1 MVNSNQGKMNYPEY
15 FSGDPA
21 GKDGDKDKLNFPEYF
36 STDSGGPNK
45 TNFPEYFAPQTQT
58 PKAEEKL
65 PWYGKE
71 PEVYKHKTQPSPEVL
86 ANQPTDLDLRSN
98 TVLSD
103 FASGVGDDLVNI
115 AKTPVNVAAGLSR
128 GTGREIGLAGK
139 VLNKMA
145 QIPGTGVPA
154 YMARPETILG
164 AEKIG
169 GKLGTAADSMAKYGA
184 TGAIGDVASG
194 IGEAIPGLAKY
205 VATAGFGP
213 ANFTIWG
220 GIDGLLNAAESG
232 DSEALAFIKGAAK
245 GALMDVVFRGAHK
258 LAPKSLLGRMAATGT
273 GFVGGDIAARGV
285 EAVTGGDRFALP
297 TPTEAAKTFV
307 TGMAVAGLT
316 SIGNKNSNTKTR
328 ELDEKIIKSM
338 EDNLNRPQE
347 PTPQPEPKTEIP
359 QAEPTPAQPW
369 DVKSLIDRAKQYGIA
384 VPDEITKK
392 YMPEVAQA
400 EPTAPVKL
408 EAAKA
413 GTVISQSPTP
423 KDTMESWKTDKF
435 GGKQKVTD
443 PAKAN
448 ADPEQLAVHG
458 DTGISIE
465 AGTRLP
471 GAGSF
476 IVGGRGQTTNY
487 AKDVDTPELS
497 GGQYKAE
504 VTVNPKT
511 NRYEGK
517 IVLNKE
523 SVPGSAELELKKY
536 LGELNKDSGR
546 SEPTTPATVITQTP
560 VGREPQT
567 ADNRFYVGR
576 KVVVR
581 APDARNKSD
590 YAGEIVSAG
599 MDWYGVKLNKDG
611 SIKKVKADQMMT
623 HNEYNGRDYYD
634 NMPPEAVKELK
645 RRNKQIDETLWTDMP
660 DIGMATDAEYKDFN
674 VAQSKVEKTNL
685 ILKFMAERAGINT
698 QEVNL
703 KDPTQRVQ
711 IFDDLMAAITEGR
724 LSRVKESDAVVK
736 LSGTVDDPFSA
747 SQGVKKDWAALQ
759 RGIRE
764 SEKNWGI
771 SKETLKDVG
780 QVVELF
786 NKFIEKAKVAKA
798 TPITTE
804 SDEQFSMHPPEQ
816 KPYTPERPPVGI
828 DLPELVQLTKELSGK
843 FPGVKEKI
851 KAGGVGT
858 AQGSFSQSQKRIS
871 IEAAL
876 GSNTPEARSTLG
888 HEVGHLVDYLAEKF
902 PNTLKR
908 GNLLG
913 HIAAMKD
920 YMRGMLPEFPG
931 AEGELT
937 PADKF
942 YIRGEAIRQAA
953 KEAEGKEVKVD
964 PKEILDVWNSVDAR
978 AKDPTLYDYV
988 ARLGKQKKIDLI
1000 KSAINGIFP
1009 DWFTFKKN
1017 YGAASKT
1024 EKQFYDELIVKEIKK
1039 RGLYDLETMKAEA
1052 YALSKEWRPFN
1063 EKADAKYTVYRKKSS
1078 ELYADMFSVLVNDPK
1093 LIEAKAPNFYK
1104 AFWAYLEERPEVKK
1118 SYEEMLGKINTGEH
1132 KSDLEKRTFDMF
1144 KHGDKV
1150 REEIAKRSSL
1160 RGSLKENL
1168 RSAWG
1173 QAATYLEPLLHYQKI
1188 AKDINPMADL
1198 KGARYA
1204 LERLLYTNSETDAML
1219 RGFNTE
1225 VMEPLKKSGITLETF
1240 RYYSLL
1246 NEVQSKTSPQKFTA
1260 LGWTPERATESLAKL
1275 EATMGSQKF
1284 ALMME
1289 SKRKMFANVLKK
1301 FVLDNPE
1308 FEQVYGKEL
1317 TDMFKSRPDY
1327 VTHSSIEHLEK
1338 MVGAQAGGASTGKIF
1353 KRVGSF
1359 GEIEDP
1365 ISATLMKYQSL
1376 IRSVRRNVAA
1386 NELKTGLENSLPD
1399 KVSEKKGGA
1408 LDSEISYMRDGK
1420 LQTFFVEAP
1429 IARMFEKNPLE
1440 SNGITRIMGT
1450 LASPFKA
1457 AFTTYNLGFYLTN
1470 PIRDYSRTT
1479 TNVKGMTL
1487 TNFAKY
1493 WFGSIPE
1500 ARRFVKGRGNTPNVD
1515 RMFSKNMITST
1526 VNKGWDAGDMETVR
1540 LLKKYD
1546 IGHHKNVIKR
1556 FFEGMTNVLKV
1567 QEITTK
1573 VAGEKWLRERRPGMS
1588 EAERGHIVRTQVG
1601 TPDTLMRGDIG
1612 AFLNSAMLYYNVN
1625 MQGWRGNM
1633 EAAKDHPA
1641 DWAWKQVKYSVAPKI
1656 IMAAAAAGLMGD
1668 DVKKIMAGFSNYL
1681 KQNFHIIPLG
1691 LTKAGKSVGLTIPM
1705 DETQRIIGGLTD
1717 MAMNKL
1723 FGNNDG
1729 LTLDDAVKFIEG
1741 QTMPGPNPMISLV
1754 GDTLK
1759 YIYGEP
1765 ITDNFRGNQALS
1777 DREMAAGGMR
1787 SLEKFGKY
1795 EFTKFFSVIKKF
1807 QASTPNEVHGEL
1819 EKILGLPII
1828 GNPISRFIR
1837 VTDFGIS
1844 EKLSAAQAKVKQQA
1858 ANKSLDLDAAVK
1870 EKIAAGVKS
1879 KSEIM
1884 ATYRQFMNDGIID
1897 KETTRYQIE
1906 KKFKRLTRG
1915 ETPLERQLIYSV
1927 SNDEKTAVINRAKD
1941 LMNKNEL
1948 NKLLRDYFEEGLIN
1962 REVYLKVK

>member
-1 MVNSNQGKMNYPEY
+1 
-15 FSGDPA
+15 
-21 GKDGDKDKLNFPEYF
+21 
-36 STDSGGPNK
+36 
-45 TNFPEYFAPQTQT
+45 
-58 PKAEEKL
+58 
-65 PWYGKE
+65 
-71 PEVYKHKTQPSPEVL
+71 
-86 ANQPTDLDLRSN
+86 
-98 TVLSD
+98 
-103 FASGVGDDLVNI
+103 
-115 AKTPVNVAAGLSR
+115 
-128 GTGREIGLAGK
+128 
-139 VLNKMA
+139 
-145 QIPGTGVPA
+145 
-154 YMARPETILG
+154 
-164 AEKIG
+164 
-169 GKLGTAADSMAKYGA
+169 
-184 TGAIGDVASG
+184 
-194 IGEAIPGLAKY
+194 
-205 VATAGFGP
+205 
-213 ANFTIWG
+213 
-220 GIDGLLNAAESG
+220 
-232 DSEALAFIKGAAK
+232 
-245 GALMDVVFRGAHK
+245 
-258 LAPKSLLGRMAATGT
+258 
-273 GFVGGDIAARGV
+273 
-285 EAVTGGDRFALP
+285 
-297 TPTEAAKTFV
+297 
-307 TGMAVAGLT
+307 
-316 SIGNKNSNTKTR
+316 
-328 ELDEKIIKSM
+328 
-338 EDNLNRPQE
+338 
-347 PTPQPEPKTEIP
+347 
-359 QAEPTPAQPW
+359 
-369 DVKSLIDRAKQYGIA
+369 
-384 VPDEITKK
+384 
-392 YMPEVAQA
+392 
-400 EPTAPVKL
+400 
-408 EAAKA
+408 
-413 GTVISQSPTP
+413 
-423 KDTMESWKTDKF
+423 
-435 GGKQKVTD
+435 
-443 PAKAN
+443 
-448 ADPEQLAVHG
+448 
-458 DTGISIE
+458 
-465 AGTRLP
+465 
-471 GAGSF
+471 
-476 IVGGRGQTTNY
+476 
-487 AKDVDTPELS
+487 
-497 GGQYKAE
+497 
-504 VTVNPKT
+504 
-511 NRYEGK
+511 
-517 IVLNKE
+517 
-523 SVPGSAELELKKY
+523 
-536 LGELNKDSGR
+536 
-546 SEPTTPATVITQTP
+546 
-560 VGREPQT
+560 
-567 ADNRFYVGR
+567 
-576 KVVVR
+576 
-581 APDARNKSD
+581 
-590 YAGEIVSAG
+590 
-599 MDWYGVKLNKDG
+599 
-611 SIKKVKADQMMT
+611 
-623 HNEYNGRDYYD
+623 
-634 NMPPEAVKELK
+634 MPPEAVKELK

-660 DIGMATDAEYKDFN
+660 DIGTATDAEYRDFN

-736 LSGTVDDPFSA
+736 LSGTVEDPFSA
-747 SQGVKKDWAALQ
+747 SQGVKKDWSMLQ
-759 RGIRE
+759 KQIRE

-780 QVVELF
+780 QVVDLF
-786 NKFIEKAKVAKA
+786 NKFIDSAKA
-798 TPITTE
+798 TKRAVAAEPKPGMVRLYRGQRENAGYGPVTDTADKGRWFTPNQDSAKSYPIFAPSGRELLYVDVPESAYKKMVSDLAELDRYDNTFSKRTNGAVMVDATIANGATRINKPEAAITDPPKPPTINKVVTTTE
-804 SDEQFSMHPPEQ
+804 PDEQFSMRPPDQ
-816 KPYTPERPPVGI
+816 KPYTPDRPPVGI

-1515 RMFSKNMITST
+1515 RMFSQNMITST

-1633 EAAKDHPA
+1633 EAAKDHPT

-1656 IMAAAAAGLMGD
+1656 IMAAATAGLMGD
-1668 DVKKIMAGFSNYL
+1668 DIKKIMAGFSNYL
-1681 KQNFHIIPLG
+1681 LQNFHIIPLG
-1691 LTKAGKSVGLTIPM
+1691 LTKDGKSVGLSIPM

-1723 FGNNDG
+1723 LGNNDG
-1729 LTLDDAVKFIEG
+1729 RTLNDAIKFIEG

-1787 SLEKFGKY
+1787 SLGKFGKY

-1837 VTDFGIS
+1837 ITDFGIS
-1844 EKLSAAQAKVKQQA
+1844 EKLSAAQARVKQQA

-1897 KETTRYQIE
+1897 KKTTRYQIE

-1915 ETPLERQLIYSV
+1915 ENPLERQLIYSV
-1927 SNDEKTAVINRAKD
+1927 SNDEKTAIINRAKD